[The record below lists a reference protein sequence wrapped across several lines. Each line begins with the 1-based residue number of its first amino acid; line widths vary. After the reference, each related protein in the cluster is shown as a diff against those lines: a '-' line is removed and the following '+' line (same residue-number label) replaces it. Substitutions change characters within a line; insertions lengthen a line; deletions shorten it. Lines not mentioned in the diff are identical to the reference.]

1 MPAFDFIEIGTSDFE
16 TLIQSCGNEEIGMS
30 VEPVK
35 YYLDALP
42 NRENVRKIHAGISD
56 IDGYIDVFYV
66 HPDDIRKYNLISWV
80 RGCNSVGRPHPTVQK
95 LLEGN
100 NIPMSIIKKDVV
112 IVKSIATLFLE
123 NDVQSIGY
131 LKIDTEGHDC
141 VILHNYINFCERRP
155 EIFAKKI
162 RFETNELSS
171 RAEQREVINRLLSN
185 GYTIVSYD
193 QDAVLT
199 RQA

>member
-16 TLIQSCGNEEIGMS
+16 TLIQSCDLKTGIS

-42 NRENVRKIHAGISD
+42 NKANVIKIHAGISD
-56 IDGYIDVFYV
+56 LDGFIEVFYV
-66 HPDDIRKYNLISWV
+66 HPDDIKKYNLISWV
-80 RGCNSVGRPHPTVQK
+80 RGCNSVGCPHPTVVK
-95 LLEGN
+95 LLEEN
-100 NIPMSIIKKDVV
+100 NIPLSIIKKDVV
-112 IVKSIATLFLE
+112 NVKSIATLFLE

-141 VILHNYINFCERRP
+141 IILHNYIDYCEVRP
-155 EIFAKKI
+155 ELFAKKI

-171 RAEQREVINRLLSN
+171 RADQVEVIDRLLNN
-185 GYTIVSYD
+185 GYTVVSYD
-193 QDAVLT
+193 KDAVLT
-199 RQA
+199 RLA